1 MKNIFFYFLVFSSF
15 FASAQT
21 LQNINK
27 NTGIVSNS
35 ITTIDS
41 IRFNG
46 SSTNMEVV
54 FQNGIVETHSISD
67 IVNVNFVSANQHSC
81 GADSIHNSNLSY
93 GSMTDQEGN
102 IYKTIVIGSQE
113 WMAENLKTST
123 YRNGDPI
130 ATNLTDVEWGNTINT
145 QLGAWAYLNN
155 DSLYECPYGR
165 LYNFFA
171 VADPRH
177 ICPAGWHEPTDAEW
191 SELINYLD
199 PNADG
204 GNNYNLA
211 ATKLKCA
218 GAQYWSSPNSS
229 ATNESGFSGL
239 AIGNRNQYGQFF
251 ATDGEYAYWWTSSE
265 FDSTTSWVRFLN
277 YNLNNAI
284 RNVGAKQ
291 AGNPL
296 RCLRD

>member
-1 MKNIFFYFLVFSSF
+1 MKNIFFCLLIFSSF
-15 FASAQT
+15 LAVAQSN
-21 LQNINK
+21 QNINK
-27 NTGIVSNS
+27 NTGTVSNC
-35 ITTIDS
+35 INTIDS

-54 FQNGIVETHSISD
+54 FQNGTIETHSISD
-67 IVNVNFVSANQHSC
+67 IVNVNFVSASQHSC
-81 GADSIHNSNLSY
+81 GADSIHNPNLCY

-102 IYKTIVIGSQE
+102 IYKTILIGTQE

-130 ATNLTDVEWGNTINT
+130 TTNLTNSEWENTIDT
-145 QLGAWAYLNN
+145 QLGAWAYVNN
-155 DSLYECPYGR
+155 GSLYECPYGK

-177 ICPAGWHEPTDAEW
+177 ICPTGWHEPTDAEW

-211 ATKLKCA
+211 AAKLKSE
-218 GAQYWSSPNSS
+218 GTQYWTSSNSS

-239 AIGNRNQYGQFF
+239 AIGTRDQYGQFF
-251 ATDGEYAYWWTSSE
+251 ANYGEYAYWWTSSE
-265 FDSTTSWVRFLN
+265 FDSVSSWVRFLN
-277 YNLNNAI
+277 SNTLNAI